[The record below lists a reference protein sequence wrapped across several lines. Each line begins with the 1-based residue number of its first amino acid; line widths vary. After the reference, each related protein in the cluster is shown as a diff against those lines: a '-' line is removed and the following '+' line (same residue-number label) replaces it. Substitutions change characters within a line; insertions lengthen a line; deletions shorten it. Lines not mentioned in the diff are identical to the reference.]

1 MSSQEE
7 NHSARY
13 TDYFFKCLLAIIEI
27 SKIVIFFLMKSAFMW
42 LESPNITSLL
52 LCWAMDSLLLLD
64 TLLPYFHSCT
74 SIAYGVLTNQ
84 GSSSDD
90 LSKPTHLPKWHEQLG
105 LHVYVH
111 AGRWESTIC
120 WMRNSDLSVGIL
132 LNTAI
137 VLALP
142 QYYSFIPQP
151 PPHIE
156 RWRALQTSCV
166 NLHDGRVT
174 FIFFNGY
181 CWIFWRFL
189 LNKFMQKTMFV
200 SAANYMRCS
209 SIWFWC
215 KEGVVT
221 MWHLKKNIEHDH
233 ERQQQWFWQS

>member
-1 MSSQEE
+1 
-7 NHSARY
+7 
-13 TDYFFKCLLAIIEI
+13 
-27 SKIVIFFLMKSAFMW
+27 MW
-42 LESPNITSLL
+42 LESLNITPLL

-64 TLLPYFHSCT
+64 TLLPHFHSCI
-74 SIAYGVLTNQ
+74 SIAYGVPTNQ

-90 LSKPTHLPKWHEQLG
+90 LSKPTHLPKWHEQLA

-120 WMRNSDLSVGIL
+120 WMRNSDLPVGIL

-137 VLALP
+137 VLTLP

-151 PPHIE
+151 PTPQRKGEELCKPHV
-156 RWRALQTSCV
+156 WTSMMQREG
-166 NLHDGRVT
+166 DIY
-174 FIFFNGY
+174 FILLAIVEFFG
-181 CWIFWRFL
+181 RFL

-200 SAANYMRCS
+200 FAANYMRCS
-209 SIWFWC
+209 STWFWC

-233 ERQQQWFWQS
+233 EQQQQWFWQS